1 MLYAIIFLNAVAYF
15 TKNHLFIDVST
26 YLGLTVAILS
36 TLLQFTALV
45 AICAGYVD
53 MSELKAK
60 EIHSNS
66 LYAYSRIIGILG
78 SYILINVGYIGVW
91 LACLCFIEYLVHL
104 SYFNYKKGK

>member
-53 MSELKAK
+53 MSELSAK
-60 EIHSNS
+60 KGF
-66 LYAYSRIIGILG
+66 LYATKEEAM
-78 SYILINVGYIGVW
+78 YIYDCIMGVR
-91 LACLCFIEYLVHL
+91 
-104 SYFNYKKGK
+104 NGK